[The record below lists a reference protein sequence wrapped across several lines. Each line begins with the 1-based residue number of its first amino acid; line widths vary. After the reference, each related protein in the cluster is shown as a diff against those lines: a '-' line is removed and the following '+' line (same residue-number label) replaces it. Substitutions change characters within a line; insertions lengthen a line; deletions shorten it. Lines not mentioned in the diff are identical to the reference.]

1 MILNRI
7 VCVGGD
13 GIAHEVVNG
22 LLEKAHLDAG
32 FDVLNDALPEDY
44 QAVKLDMRIGIIP
57 AGEVYGNSLEFL
69 NSSYSIFV
77 REALD
82 FILFLLKQSLQ

>member
-57 AGEVYGNSLEFL
+57 AGEVYGNFL
-69 NSSYSIFV
+69 
-77 REALD
+77 
-82 FILFLLKQSLQ
+82 ILHTVYL